1 MPIGIVV
8 ERREIDHPW
17 QSYTWRAVA
26 AIPGAPEVNEWRV
39 LTTEPGRIR
48 YHAGTLPL
56 EIHHKET
63 EGYRLNLAT
72 ARPALYV
79 VLRYDEEVE
88 TGIVPFMVTACPYE
102 AQNYLDGDEDLVES
116 MPMPDAVAAWHPS
129 PGGKVAHRGRVC
141 GGRTRARNAVR
152 RLGFGVRSEERSK
165 FANAPSLHPTA
176 SHIA

>member
-1 MPIGIVV
+1 MVTESMPIGIVV

-116 MPMPDAVAAWHPS
+116 MPMPDAVAAWLADFIAEHHVDEPHYKRKRE
-129 PGGKVAHRGRVC
+129 PYDPRK
-141 GGRTRARNAVR
+141 
-152 RLGFGVRSEERSK
+152 VRSRFER
-165 FANAPSLHPTA
+165 PE
-176 SHIA
+176 

>member
-8 ERREIDHPW
+8 ERRELDHPW

-116 MPMPDAVAAWHPS
+116 MPMPDAVAAWLADFIAEHHVDEPHYKRKRE
-129 PGGKVAHRGRVC
+129 PYDPRK
-141 GGRTRARNAVR
+141 
-152 RLGFGVRSEERSK
+152 VRSRFER
-165 FANAPSLHPTA
+165 PE
-176 SHIA
+176 